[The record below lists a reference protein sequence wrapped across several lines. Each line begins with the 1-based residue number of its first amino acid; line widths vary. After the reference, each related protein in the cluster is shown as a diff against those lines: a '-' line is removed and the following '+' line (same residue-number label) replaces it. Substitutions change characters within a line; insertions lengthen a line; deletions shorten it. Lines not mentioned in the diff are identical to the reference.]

1 MNRLQLRFEPRVGP
15 PRPRMVKVEWTRSP
29 DDHFDVDVA
38 LFLAAL
44 EEPEARL
51 LAEYPAL
58 ANAWMGR
65 FPRRGGNRGRGRF

>member
-1 MNRLQLRFEPRVGP
+1 MNRWQFRLEPRVDP
-15 PRPRMVKVEWTRSP
+15 PRPRMVKVEWMRSR

-58 ANAWMGR
+58 AHAWMGR
-65 FPRRGGNRGRGRF
+65 HPRRGRGRF